1 MNCPEKKMIILHQF
15 ARTWGLPNL
24 SQFCVKLET
33 YLRMNRIPYQIAES
47 LPLKAPRGKLPF
59 IDDEGHRIADSR
71 LILHH
76 LQSKYGT
83 GQDAH
88 LSSEELATAK
98 SFQRLLEEHLYW
110 ISMVTRWD
118 YSDSNWQANKAA
130 IFGVL
135 PPIARDLAAAVYRRK
150 IKGQILGHGI
160 GRLSHEEK
168 FKLGKEDLDSLAD
181 FLGEKPYF
189 MGKRPST
196 LDASAYGIL
205 VNIIGG
211 PIESPLKDHAL
222 SKQNLHDYCRRM
234 QAEFYPELPWR
245 AS

>member
-1 MNCPEKKMIILHQF
+1 MIILHQF

-33 YLRMNRIPYQIAES
+33 YLRINRIPYQIAES

-59 IDDEGHRIADSR
+59 IDDEGYRIADSR

-76 LQSKYGT
+76 LQSKHGM
-83 GQDAH
+83 GQDAR
-88 LSSEELATAK
+88 LSPEELATAK

-118 YSDSNWQANKAA
+118 YSDSNWQANKEA

-135 PPIARDLAAAVYRRK
+135 PLIARDLAATVYRRK

-168 FKLGKEDLDSLAD
+168 FKLGEEDLDSLAD

-189 MGKRPST
+189 MGKRPTS

-205 VNIIGG
+205 VNIIGC
-211 PIESPLKDHAL
+211 PIESPLKDLAL
-222 SKQNLHDYCRRM
+222 SKSNLHDYCRRM

-245 AS
+245 AG